1 MLKLT
6 QQEYTQLPLQ
16 LQFEVICGAALCLL
30 GGFGL
35 AGTLKPIVVN
45 SGL

>member
-6 QQEYTQLPLQ
+6 QQELTQLPLA
-16 LQFEVICGAALCLL
+16 LNLEVLAGTVLCLL
-30 GGFGL
+30 GGYIM
-35 AGTLKPIVVN
+35 AGTLKPIVMT